1 MGSESAGIDR
11 RQFLAR
17 AGVLGAASVLPS
29 LIPGRI
35 AAALSRADPV
45 LDALSPVLQQ
55 VSRDTI
61 SGLVAFVVPG
71 PDPYSTAQGVTT
83 SEPGG
88 IDAKGADFL
97 LDALDHFFPLP
108 DEVLRPVVQALG
120 TALSDTKPG
129 LLPPN
134 LLNVPVDLV
143 HQLDDALGTLLRS
156 NDTVP
161 LSIVV
166 ALFLNFLAT
175 MVQSSSLVGP
185 FPASPFANLSSAE
198 KAEAFRTLEQ
208 DTASVVARVDANLSE
223 PARQTLSGVLAFL
236 AGALLEFAAFGSYS
250 EWSAFDPATRAVNG
264 VPVGWRL
271 SGYLSETGFVPVNG
285 WDEFLGY
292 FENRTQVSG

>member
-1 MGSESAGIDR
+1 MGGQSAGIDR

-17 AGVLGAASVLPS
+17 AGVLGAAAMLPVWVPS
-29 LIPGRI
+29 RV
-35 AAALSRADPV
+35 AALVRSDPAF
-45 LDALSPVLQQ
+45 DALSPVLQQ

-71 PDPYSTAQGVTT
+71 PDAYSRAQGVTT
-83 SEPGG
+83 PEPGG
-88 IDAKGADFL
+88 IDAKGTDFL

-120 TALSDTKPG
+120 TAISDTKPG

-134 LLNVPVDLV
+134 LLRVPLDLV
-143 HQLDDALGTLLRS
+143 HQLDDALGAVLRS
-156 NDTVP
+156 DSTVP

-175 MVQSSSLVGP
+175 IVRPSSLAGP

-198 KAEAFRTLEQ
+198 KANAFRTLEQ
-208 DTASVVARVDANLSE
+208 DTATVVAKIDANLSE
-223 PARQTLSGVLAFL
+223 PGKQTLSGVLAFL
-236 AGALLEFAAFGSYS
+236 AGALLEFAAFGPYS
-250 EWSAFDPATRAVNG
+250 EWSAFDASTRSVNG

-271 SGYLSETGFVPVNG
+271 SSYLAEVGFVPVNG

-292 FENRTQVSG
+292 FQGRSQVSG

>member
-1 MGSESAGIDR
+1 
-11 RQFLAR
+11 
-17 AGVLGAASVLPS
+17 
-29 LIPGRI
+29 
-35 AAALSRADPV
+35 
-45 LDALSPVLQQ
+45 
-55 VSRDTI
+55 
-61 SGLVAFVVPG
+61 
-71 PDPYSTAQGVTT
+71 VTT

-108 DEVLRPVVQALG
+108 TRCSGPSCRRSDRNQRHEARPPAP
-120 TALSDTKPG
+120 S
-129 LLPPN
+129 

-143 HQLDDALGTLLRS
+143 HQLDDTLGTLLRS

-185 FPASPFANLSSAE
+185 FPASPFANLSSAK

-208 DTASVVARVDANLSE
+208 DTASVVARVDTNLSE

-236 AGALLEFAAFGSYS
+236 AGALSSSPL
-250 EWSAFDPATRAVNG
+250 SARTPNG
-264 VPVGWRL
+264 ARSIRHPGRQRRPGGLAPLRL
-271 SGYLSETGFVPVNG
+271 SVRDRLCPVNG
-285 WDEFLGY
+285 WDEFPRLLR
-292 FENRTQVSG
+292 EPHTSERLTCATSS